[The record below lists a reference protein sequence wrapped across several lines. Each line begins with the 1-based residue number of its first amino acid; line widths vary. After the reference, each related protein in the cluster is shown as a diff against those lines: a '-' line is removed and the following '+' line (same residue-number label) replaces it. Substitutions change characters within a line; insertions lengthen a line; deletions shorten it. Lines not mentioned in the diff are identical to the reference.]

1 MFCLILIIKASLIIL
16 REFAMTRTVY
26 FYFATAA
33 LFCCFAFCFF
43 LLAFKSEKDQIFGI
57 DITDCKDSSTFKFIC
72 KKLIHRLMV
81 ITGFYLLPTLF
92 FIRYFSHTNKIY
104 PLIPLLLMLSSYAL
118 FFLDSRSKVLS
129 VKDKMFVPETEKS
142 FILSIIFVLP
152 FIPIIFNAFAL
163 LSSFDNLPQL
173 IPSHWKLSGTIDS
186 YKAKSILQLLTMIL
200 GEGLILA
207 LFPATKDA
215 FFIRNAKITASKGLH
230 KIKIIFLNIQMW
242 GFSILFAELNNCVL
256 NSRNI
261 NFSLFCFFL
270 GIEIT
275 ILILTIILNLLSN
288 KKG

>member
-1 MFCLILIIKASLIIL
+1 MFCLILIIKASIIIL

-72 KKLIHRLMV
+72 KKLIHRLIV
-81 ITGFYLLPTLF
+81 IIGFYLLPTLF

-152 FIPIIFNAFAL
+152 FIPIIFNAFAF
-163 LSSFDNLPQL
+163 LSNFDNLPQL
-173 IPSHWKLSGTIDS
+173 LPSHWKLSGTIDS

-200 GEGLILA
+200 GEVLILA

-215 FFIRNAKITASKGLH
+215 F
-230 KIKIIFLNIQMW
+230 
-242 GFSILFAELNNCVL
+242 LFAMQ
-256 NSRNI
+256 
-261 NFSLFCFFL
+261 
-270 GIEIT
+270 
-275 ILILTIILNLLSN
+275 
-288 KKG
+288 K